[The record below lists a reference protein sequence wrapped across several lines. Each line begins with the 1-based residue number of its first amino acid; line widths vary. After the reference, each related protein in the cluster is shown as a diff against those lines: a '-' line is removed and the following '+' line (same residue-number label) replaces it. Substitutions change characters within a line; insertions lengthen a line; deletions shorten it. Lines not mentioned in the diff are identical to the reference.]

1 MNIRHLRQF
10 RVLAEE
16 LHFRKAA
23 ERLDMT
29 QGPLSL
35 AIQALE
41 EDLGTRLFDRTR
53 RSVQLTP
60 AGQALLEDV
69 PGILERIESTRSHVR
84 RVVTGESGRLELGF
98 TSASSLLPFFPQAI
112 NAYRLSSAKVVVT
125 LKELPSNLQIQALL
139 ANQLDA
145 GLLRSRAPDKTSE
158 LVFKHLL
165 DEPLVVAMRHNHP
178 MAAQSDVSLEE
189 LRHEPFIAYP
199 SDSGVVLSETIMIL
213 CAKRSF
219 TPNVVQEAREPS
231 TIIGLTAAGL
241 GIAIIPACLRAIN
254 VPGVVFRSLRDSDA
268 VSALYFVYRYGCAAP
283 TVHGFFTELQTQIR
297 DSALGGT

>member
-1 MNIRHLRQF
+1 MNLRHLRQF
-10 RVLAEE
+10 MILAEE

-53 RSVQLTP
+53 RSVQLTA

-69 PGILERIESTRSHVR
+69 PGILERIESTRNHVR

-112 NAYRLSSAKVVVT
+112 NAYRVSSPKVAVT
-125 LKELPSNLQIQALL
+125 LKELPSNLQIQSLL

-145 GLLRSRAPDKTSE
+145 GLLRSRTADKVSE

-165 DEPLVVAMRHNHP
+165 DEPLVVAMSEGHRLAHHP
-178 MAAQSDVSLEE
+178 DVSIEE

-219 TPNVVQEAREPS
+219 TPGVVQEAREPS

-268 VSALYFVYRYGCAAP
+268 VSSLYFVYRYGCAAP
-283 TVHGFFTELQTQIR
+283 TVHRFVTQLQAQIQQYI
-297 DSALGGT
+297 L